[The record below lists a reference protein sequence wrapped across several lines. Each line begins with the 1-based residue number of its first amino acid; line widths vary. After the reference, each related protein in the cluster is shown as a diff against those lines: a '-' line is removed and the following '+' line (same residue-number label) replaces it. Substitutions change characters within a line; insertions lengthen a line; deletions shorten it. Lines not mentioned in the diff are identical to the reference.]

1 MSESTQPASV
11 TIATLLK
18 DVQSTPESAFDLEL
32 IAGSTGLPRRITN
45 SQPQKTGLALAG
57 FDGYLRPGRALIL
70 GESEIRYL
78 ESLGSDACRD
88 TLGRVL
94 SHDLPCIVV
103 TQGLAAPPALL
114 EAADRHGVPV
124 LTTKAATPEAMARL
138 ITVLDSRLAARTMVH
153 GVLMDIL
160 GLGVLVIGESGIG
173 KSECAL
179 DLIVRGHRL
188 VADDAVELRCRA
200 AAFVL
205 GRSPDATR
213 QHMEIRGLGL
223 INVQDLFG
231 VASTRTSKRVELV
244 VQLERWEPGREYRP
258 AGPRRP
264 AVRGVGRPHPHDS
277 HAGRTGSER
286 RDPGRSRGTQP
297 VAQVAWSQRRRA
309 TRQEARPPSG
319 RTRCHRRRR
328 RRSGGVLM
336 REKRHAA
343 RRAARTAVTSRFVV
357 LTGLSGSGKSQAIRA
372 LEDLG
377 YFCVDNLPVM
387 LLPMLAELT
396 LRAGTEIA
404 RAAVVVDVREGKLLR
419 EFPGIY
425 RKMKAIRGLNPVL
438 IFLESTEETLVRRFS
453 ETRRPHPLA
462 PDRSALEGIR
472 EEKKAMRAI
481 RRLADHIVDTSEM
494 TVHELRHA
502 FTNVGSGR
510 APGSQLVV
518 TVLSFGF
525 KHGIPVDS
533 DLLFDVRFLPNPH
546 FVPELR
552 PHTGRDPR
560 VVEFLDRAPATHEF
574 LDHTLNLLKFLV
586 PQYVTE
592 GKSYLT
598 VGIGCT
604 GGRHRSV
611 AIAEA
616 LKKGLSGIPGV
627 RVRVKHRDIANE

>member
-1 MSESTQPASV
+1 
-11 TIATLLK
+11 
-18 DVQSTPESAFDLEL
+18 
-32 IAGSTGLPRRITN
+32 
-45 SQPQKTGLALAG
+45 
-57 FDGYLRPGRALIL
+57 
-70 GESEIRYL
+70 
-78 ESLGSDACRD
+78 
-88 TLGRVL
+88 
-94 SHDLPCIVV
+94 
-103 TQGLAAPPALL
+103 
-114 EAADRHGVPV
+114 
-124 LTTKAATPEAMARL
+124 
-138 ITVLDSRLAARTMVH
+138 
-153 GVLMDIL
+153 
-160 GLGVLVIGESGIG
+160 
-173 KSECAL
+173 
-179 DLIVRGHRL
+179 
-188 VADDAVELRCRA
+188 
-200 AAFVL
+200 
-205 GRSPDATR
+205 
-213 QHMEIRGLGL
+213 
-223 INVQDLFG
+223 
-231 VASTRTSKRVELV
+231 
-244 VQLERWEPGREYRP
+244 
-258 AGPRRP
+258 
-264 AVRGVGRPHPHDS
+264 
-277 HAGRTGSER
+277 
-286 RDPGRSRGTQP
+286 
-297 VAQVAWSQRRRA
+297 
-309 TRQEARPPSG
+309 
-319 RTRCHRRRR
+319 
-328 RRSGGVLM
+328 M

-425 RKMKAIRGLNPVL
+425 RKLKAIRGLNPVL
-438 IFLESTEETLVRRFS
+438 IFLEATEATLVRRFS

-472 EEKKAMRAI
+472 EERKAMRPI
-481 RRLADHIVDTSEM
+481 RQIADHIVDTSEM

-502 FTNVGSGR
+502 FTGVASGR
-510 APGSQLVV
+510 APGAQLVV

-546 FVPELR
+546 FVPDLR
-552 PHTGRDPR
+552 PHTGRDPE
-560 VVEFLDRAPATHEF
+560 VIEFLERAPATHQF

-592 GKSYLT
+592 GKTYLT

-611 AIAEA
+611 AVAEA
-616 LKKGLSGIPGV
+616 LKKGLGGIPGV

>member
-1 MSESTQPASV
+1 
-11 TIATLLK
+11 
-18 DVQSTPESAFDLEL
+18 
-32 IAGSTGLPRRITN
+32 
-45 SQPQKTGLALAG
+45 
-57 FDGYLRPGRALIL
+57 
-70 GESEIRYL
+70 
-78 ESLGSDACRD
+78 
-88 TLGRVL
+88 
-94 SHDLPCIVV
+94 
-103 TQGLAAPPALL
+103 
-114 EAADRHGVPV
+114 
-124 LTTKAATPEAMARL
+124 
-138 ITVLDSRLAARTMVH
+138 
-153 GVLMDIL
+153 
-160 GLGVLVIGESGIG
+160 
-173 KSECAL
+173 
-179 DLIVRGHRL
+179 
-188 VADDAVELRCRA
+188 
-200 AAFVL
+200 
-205 GRSPDATR
+205 
-213 QHMEIRGLGL
+213 
-223 INVQDLFG
+223 
-231 VASTRTSKRVELV
+231 
-244 VQLERWEPGREYRP
+244 
-258 AGPRRP
+258 
-264 AVRGVGRPHPHDS
+264 
-277 HAGRTGSER
+277 
-286 RDPGRSRGTQP
+286 
-297 VAQVAWSQRRRA
+297 
-309 TRQEARPPSG
+309 
-319 RTRCHRRRR
+319 
-328 RRSGGVLM
+328 M

-396 LRAGTEIA
+396 LRAGSEIA
-404 RAAVVVDVREGKLLR
+404 RAAVVVDVREGKLLG
-419 EFPGIY
+419 EFPAIY

-438 IFLESTEETLVRRFS
+438 IFLEAAEPTLVRRFS

-472 EEKKAMRAI
+472 EERKAMRSI
-481 RRLADHIVDTSEM
+481 RDLADHIVDTSEM

-502 FTNVGSGR
+502 FTGVASGR

-546 FVPELR
+546 FVPDLR
-552 PHTGRDPR
+552 PHTGRDAK
-560 VVEFLDRAPATHEF
+560 VVKFLDRSKATHEF

-586 PQYVTE
+586 PQYVSE
-592 GKSYLT
+592 GKTYLT